1 MSNPVKSHSFSG
13 RNYRVESQKG
23 LRPPLLARCFH
34 DERIIKIPVDGDT
47 RDELDWIVHESLHAC
62 CPYLE
67 ESAVDGAATSVAGLL
82 WRLGWRK
89 GNEVE

>member
-67 ESAVDGAATSVAGLL
+67 EDAVDKAATSVARLL

-89 GNEVE
+89 ET